1 MKVEYLK
8 LNRKYRQDLA
18 AFVAKKIADHMLAL
32 AQDPVGNE
40 AEINRIMESVLTQE
54 EKEHVRR
61 LLEIYSREETD
72 EESEA
77 LLKRSQ
83 FHIVP

>member
-1 MKVEYLK
+1 MKIEYLK

-18 AFVAKKIADHMLAL
+18 AFVAKKIGDHMLEL
-32 AQDPVGNE
+32 AQDPAANE
-40 AEINRIMESVLTQE
+40 AEINRIMDSVLTRE
-54 EKEHVRR
+54 EKGHVQA
-61 LLEIYSREETD
+61 LLEIYSREGTD

-77 LLKRSQ
+77 LRKRSQ